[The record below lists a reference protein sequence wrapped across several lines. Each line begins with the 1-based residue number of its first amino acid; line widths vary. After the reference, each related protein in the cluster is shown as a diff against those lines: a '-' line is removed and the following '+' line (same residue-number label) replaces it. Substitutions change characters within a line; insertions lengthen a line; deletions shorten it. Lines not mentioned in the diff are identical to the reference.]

1 MVGFEVADRMVKE
14 NVGTI
19 TIDIVATRAAAFEYS
34 VTVNTVSNTAGSPGD
49 YEAKE
54 INVTFPV
61 GSTRQSV
68 DVVITDDNILE
79 GMESFSLE
87 LSISDDLINK
97 GMQVGPNAAA
107 VINIMDNDSEYTC
120 TYQQYGLPW

>member
-14 NVGTI
+14 NEGTI
-19 TIDIVATRAAAFEYS
+19 TIDIIATHAAAFEYI
-34 VTVNTVSNTAGSPGD
+34 VTVNTASNTAGAPGD
-49 YEAKE
+49 YEAKQ

-68 DVVITDDNILE
+68 DVLITDDNILE
-79 GMESFSLE
+79 DMESFSLQ
-87 LSISDDLINK
+87 LSISDDLIDK

-107 VINIMDNDSEYTC
+107 VINIMDNDSEYT
-120 TYQQYGLPW
+120 YAY